1 MVSLN
6 QMACFAL
13 FISLISPAYIFLQG
27 VEVDPIILSQVQVAC
42 DRLQRTLQ
50 TTYGTA
56 SANSVNYY
64 IRTYA
69 ADFFL
74 KKLSAQ
80 PNIAQYNNIIEG
92 GNSTVNGNRN
102 MIIGNNANV
111 NGNSNYVFS
120 NTYANKAGVPTEN
133 SLILDEWLIKLAL
146 LSDSK
151 YYSNPKSFIYRH

>member
-1 MVSLN
+1 
-6 QMACFAL
+6 MACFAL

-42 DRLQRTLQ
+42 DRLQWALQ

-56 SANSVNYY
+56 AANSINYY

-92 GNSTVNGNRN
+92 GNSAVNGNRN